1 MTPTTKPPLSRRIAA
16 KLKAQRQQIADL
28 QRQIE
33 QQKRQTQSTEDRLHR
48 IVDGSATRLPEYPNL
63 VRLCVMVDTKQANL
77 SNANIWEEAT
87 NQLIQSLRQELSR
100 R

>member
-48 IVDGSATRLPEYPNL
+48 IVDGSATQLPERPNII
-63 VRLCVMVDTKQANL
+63 RLSVDVDATQANIRGP
-77 SNANIWEEAT
+77 AIWEEAT